1 MTVSPSPDHTPP
13 ATPGGG
19 DPSMEDI
26 LASIRRIL
34 SEDETEPA
42 TGPASS
48 PSGSD
53 VVPLDPSM
61 MVEPPPV
68 HVEPPPVHVEPPPVH
83 VERPPVHVEPPPVHV
98 EPPPVHV
105 EPPLAAPH
113 SAAPVP
119 PAPPAPPA
127 TPAQGTLL
135 APETAAAASSSVG
148 SLLRTLASERQHVA
162 VRAGGPTIEDLVREE
177 IRPLLKTWL
186 DANLPAMVERLV
198 RAEIERVV
206 GRALS

>member
-1 MTVSPSPDHTPP
+1 MTVSPSPDHAAPG
-13 ATPGGG
+13 APGGG

-34 SEDETEPA
+34 SEDESEPA
-42 TGPASS
+42 TGPTAP

-61 MVEPPPV
+61 IVEPPPV
-68 HVEPPPVHVEPPPVH
+68 HAEPPPARVEPPPVHAEPPH
-83 VERPPVHVEPPPVHV
+83 AHAAPPAATLPTPPP
-98 EPPPVHV
+98 
-105 EPPLAAPH
+105 AAPH
-113 SAAPVP
+113 SAAPMP

-127 TPAQGTLL
+127 TPAPSALL

-186 DANLPAMVERLV
+186 DANLPTMVERLV